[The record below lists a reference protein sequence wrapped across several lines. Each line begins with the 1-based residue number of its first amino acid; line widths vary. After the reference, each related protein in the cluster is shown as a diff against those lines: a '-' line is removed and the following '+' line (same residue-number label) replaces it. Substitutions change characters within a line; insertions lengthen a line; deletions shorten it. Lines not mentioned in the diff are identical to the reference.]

1 MSVLGALEA
10 TPSPSITTSLT
21 SLGNACEPDEGSA
34 ASDNK
39 KLTSESYKAAMQNM
53 SSHLFVAS
61 SLTNSAV
68 NTNQANASAQ
78 QLGQQQPAPVSKR
91 QEANFYIQQILT
103 DLISLGVLEYESG
116 FENAINKT
124 YKVNNKCLICLI
136 DHDCNKLMLNSQRV
150 IMCGQ
155 ED

>member
-1 MSVLGALEA
+1 MLGALEA
-10 TPSPSITTSLT
+10 TPSPSITTSVT
-21 SLGNACEPDEGSA
+21 SLGNACEPEESGA
-34 ASDNK
+34 AGDNK

-61 SLTNSAV
+61 SLTSSTA
-68 NTNQANASAQ
+68 NTNQVNASAP
-78 QLGQQQPAPVSKR
+78 QLTQQQPVPVSKR

-124 YKVNNKCLICLI
+124 YKVK
-136 DHDCNKLMLNSQRV
+136 
-150 IMCGQ
+150 
-155 ED
+155 